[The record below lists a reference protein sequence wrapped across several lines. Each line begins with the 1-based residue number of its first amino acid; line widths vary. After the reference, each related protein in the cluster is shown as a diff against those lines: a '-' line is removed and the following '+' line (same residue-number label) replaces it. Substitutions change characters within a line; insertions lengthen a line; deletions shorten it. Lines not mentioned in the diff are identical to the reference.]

1 MADETPLAPGMEGLM
16 QRRRRTVL
24 PPKRPAEPPVAPAP
38 QPGEPPEE
46 KPAAATDSNQKPP
59 KTRIKRQTPAD
70 KVQAETT
77 SIGDLT
83 ALVNLNIRVRRGID
97 DRIAACAFGLR
108 EFGLRNVSKA
118 ELVEMSVLEGPLP
131 GQASSELAARVS
143 SFRARYPRP

>member
-1 MADETPLAPGMEGLM
+1 M

-24 PPKRPAEPPVAPAP
+24 PPKRAAQMPALPTPQSGEPAEGSAS
-38 QPGEPPEE
+38 
-46 KPAAATDSNQKPP
+46 AAAEAEKEVP
-59 KTRIKRQTPAD
+59 KTRIKRQKPAD
-70 KVQAETT
+70 KVQVKAT

-97 DRIAACAFGLR
+97 DRIATCAFGLR

-118 ELVEMSVLEGPLP
+118 ELVELAVLEGPLP

>member
-1 MADETPLAPGMEGLM
+1 MEGLM
-16 QRRRRTVL
+16 QRRRRSVL
-24 PPKRPAEPPVAPAP
+24 PPKRPAEVPAP
-38 QPGEPPEE
+38 QAPGPGEPAAE
-46 KPAAATDSNQKPP
+46 KPSAGTEAEQEAP
-59 KTRIKRQTPAD
+59 KTRIKRQTPED
-70 KVQAETT
+70 KVHAEER

-118 ELVEMSVLEGPLP
+118 ELVELAVLEGPLP
-131 GQASSELAARVS
+131 GKASPELAAKVS

>member
-1 MADETPLAPGMEGLM
+1 VADETPVAPGMEGLM

-24 PPKRPAEPPVAPAP
+24 PPKRPAEGPAP
-38 QPGEPPEE
+38 QAPEPGEPAPEKLAVVTE
-46 KPAAATDSNQKPP
+46 GEQEAP
-59 KTRIKRQTPAD
+59 KTRIKRQTPED
-70 KVQAETT
+70 KVHAEER

-118 ELVEMSVLEGPLP
+118 ERNG
-131 GQASSELAARVS
+131 LALA
-143 SFRARYPRP
+143 

>member
-1 MADETPLAPGMEGLM
+1 M

-24 PPKRPAEPPVAPAP
+24 PPKRAAQAPAP
-38 QPGEPPEE
+38 ATPPSSEPPGRSTAT
-46 KPAAATDSNQKPP
+46 AAELEQEVP
-59 KTRIKRQTPAD
+59 KTRIKRQKPAD
-70 KVQAETT
+70 KVQVEVT

-97 DRIAACAFGLR
+97 DRIATCAFGLR

-118 ELVEMSVLEGPLP
+118 ELVELAVLEGPLP

-143 SFRARYPRP
+143 ALRARFPRP